1 MWMSQ
6 MKLSERVNLKVLA
19 VMLVVCAAVA
29 GVAAWVTGLNF
40 WILASILVF
49 GVLINGL
56 IATVEDKD
64 ASGRSEQ

>member
-1 MWMSQ
+1 